1 MSTPQAKPATFR
13 LEVTRYDPSTD
24 AEPYIQGYD
33 VPYEED
39 WVVLDALTWVKD
51 NLDSTLTFRWSC
63 HMAVCGSC
71 GMQVNDSPVLACKA
85 FLRDYVPGVV
95 RVDPLR
101 NFPIERDLV
110 IGLEGFMD
118 RLEAIKPYIIRD
130 EEKPLDEGAHV
141 QLPRQLMRFKHHT
154 QCINCLL
161 CYSACPQMGLNPDF
175 LGPAALALAH
185 RYNLDSRDQG
195 RRERQKVTGSAEGVW
210 ECTFVSACS
219 DVCPKDVEP
228 AGAIQEQK
236 VQVGMD
242 WFLDHLIPGRKAP

>member
-1 MSTPQAKPATFR
+1 MSTPTTFT
-13 LEVTRYDPSTD
+13 LEVLRFDPTTD
-24 AEPYIQGYD
+24 TEPYYQTYQ
-33 VPYEED
+33 VPYDED

-51 NLDSTLTFRWSC
+51 NLDSSLTFRWSC

-71 GMQVNDSPVLACKA
+71 GMQVNGTPVLTCKA
-85 FLRDYVPGVV
+85 FLRDYVPATVKV
-95 RVDPLR
+95 EPLR

-110 IGLEGFMD
+110 VGLDGFID
-118 RLEAIKPYIIRD
+118 RLEAIKPYIIRKD
-130 EEKPLDEGAHV
+130 DKPIDEGAYV
-141 QLPRQLMRFKHHT
+141 QLPKQLKRFKHHT
-154 QCINCLL
+154 LCINCLL

-185 RYNLDSRDQG
+185 RYNLDSRDEG

-219 DVCPKDVEP
+219 DVCPKGVEP

-236 VQVGMD
+236 VQNSLD
-242 WFLDHLIPGRKAP
+242 WFLDRLVPGRKAP